1 MVNVGREHRS
11 FEQLACRIFP
21 IANRDYIGN
30 MRIRE
35 SRSMV
40 ILDAPMLVAIAT
52 LISSISAFVW
62 AVRRKP

>member
-1 MVNVGREHRS
+1 MK
-11 FEQLACRIFP
+11 
-21 IANRDYIGN
+21 
-30 MRIRE
+30 IRE
-35 SRSMV
+35 SRSML

>member
-1 MVNVGREHRS
+1 M
-11 FEQLACRIFP
+11 L
-21 IANRDYIGN
+21 
-30 MRIRE
+30 IRE

-40 ILDAPMLVAIAT
+40 ILDAPMLVAIAA